1 MSGLTRWGFDRK
13 AGGPKRP
20 VPLVR
25 SCGEI
30 RKVRE
35 ANRLAA
41 RALAVSAACDRILT
55 GRAEPND
62 RAVIEDWKV
71 RRAVKPKEAAAE
83 STVVALPVP
92 KPKKKAKPRIKSGAT
107 VSGYQ
112 AKAGDEAAGTEH
124 ASPRPAVEPV
134 SRPAG
139 GRAAAATSEFM
150 DVTAGETAPV
160 PNPAEAAP
168 PKQAS
173 APVAVMAAL
182 PLAVSTRPAPARAP
196 IGPTGKIDI
205 AAVPSGMEAAA
216 QKWKAPDEQRSALP
230 PVPGEDGKVWC
241 AGCDAR
247 VPTWFG
253 RDCISATCSLK
264 GSQ

>member
-25 SCGEI
+25 AYRGPWPILSHRAMAEVM
-30 RKVRE
+30 RDE
-35 ANRLAA
+35 AEQLQ
-41 RALAVSAACDRILT
+41 AV
-55 GRAEPND
+55 P
-62 RAVIEDWKV
+62 
-71 RRAVKPKEAAAE
+71 
-83 STVVALPVP
+83 P
-92 KPKKKAKPRIKSGAT
+92 KPKKEAKPRIKSGAT
-107 VSGYQ
+107 VKGYQ
-112 AKAGDEAAGTEH
+112 AKAGDEAQGGRICE
-124 ASPRPAVEPV
+124 PCMEPV
-134 SRPAG
+134 SRPAA
-139 GRAAAATSEFM
+139 GRSAAATSEFM

-182 PLAVSTRPAPARAP
+182 PLAVSTRPTPARAP

-216 QKWKAPDEQRSALP
+216 QKWRAPEEQRNALP

>member
-1 MSGLTRWGFDRK
+1 MSGLTRWGWDRK

-25 SCGEI
+25 AYRGPWPILSHRTMAEVM
-30 RKVRE
+30 RDE
-35 ANRLAA
+35 AEQLQ
-41 RALAVSAACDRILT
+41 AVS
-55 GRAEPND
+55 
-62 RAVIEDWKV
+62 
-71 RRAVKPKEAAAE
+71 
-83 STVVALPVP
+83 P
-92 KPKKKAKPRIKSGAT
+92 KPTKEAKPRIKSRAA
-107 VSGYQ
+107 VKGYQ

-134 SRPAG
+134 SRPAA
-139 GRAAAATSEFM
+139 GRSAAATSEFM

-160 PNPAEAAP
+160 ANPVKAAP

-173 APVAVMAAL
+173 APVTVMAAL

-216 QKWKAPDEQRSALP
+216 QKWKAPAEHNSALP

-264 GSQ
+264 GSL

>member
-92 KPKKKAKPRIKSGAT
+92 KPKKKAGRSTETTLRPAGIKSGAT
-107 VSGYQ
+107 VKKQ
-112 AKAGDEAAGTEH
+112 D
-124 ASPRPAVEPV
+124 PV
-134 SRPAG
+134 
-139 GRAAAATSEFM
+139 
-150 DVTAGETAPV
+150 
-160 PNPAEAAP
+160 EAAP

-196 IGPTGKIDI
+196 IEPQEPEDRHPRAGVREYFPDTSKAREIRPPAAPIDWGRV
-205 AAVPSGMEAAA
+205 ANAVASRRVV
-216 QKWKAPDEQRSALP
+216 APARKPKPRFPALSKEP
-230 PVPGEDGKVWC
+230 CRRCGVPGSR
-241 AGCDAR
+241 GCDHQLPYEEFA
-247 VPTWFG
+247 
-253 RDCISATCSLK
+253 
-264 GSQ
+264 